1 MILASL
7 LVLKSGAYMLVGGG
21 TTTPEMVKKF
31 ADLCGGWD
39 AKIVVLGQTHK
50 EPTDATKSR
59 EFLLKQGF
67 KTVELY
73 EDKDFT
79 LERKRALAAS
89 ILSAQGIWVPGGD
102 QRLIVE
108 RLGADW
114 GKNLFEKAIKNG
126 TNWFGTSAGAM
137 CVSDPMIRDE
147 VTEPGFGLIDF
158 LIDTHFV
165 KRNREMRLKRAFFG
179 GKAGMGIGLDEGE
192 WIIIRNNQIEETK
205 GSPRILHREEA

>member
-7 LVLKSGAYMLVGGG
+7 LASKVGAFMLVGGG
-21 TTTPEMVKKF
+21 STTPEMVAKF
-31 ADLCGGWD
+31 ANLCGGWD
-39 AKIVVLGQTHK
+39 SKIVVLGQTRQK
-50 EPTDATKSR
+50 PSDATSSR

-67 KTVELY
+67 KNVDLFDDAEFSLT
-73 EDKDFT
+73 
-79 LERKRALAAS
+79 RKRELA
-89 ILSAQGIWVPGGD
+89 SAVLNATGIWVPGGD

-108 RLGADW
+108 RLGAEW
-114 GKNLFEKAIKNG
+114 GKNLFERAIKNG

-147 VTEPGFGLIDF
+147 VAEPGFGLIDL

-165 KRNREMRLKRAFFG
+165 KRNREMRLKRAFFSG
-179 GKAGMGIGLDEGE
+179 TASLGIGLDEGE

-205 GSPRILHREEA
+205 GSPRVLHRE